1 MLRVRPVAYRGG
13 MAGADGDGWIRCD
26 LGHWHWGRFGAAG
39 LLGYAHDEAGRTHVL
54 LQRRSWWSS
63 HGGTWGLFGG
73 ARQRGETATAAALR
87 EAAEECTLPGD
98 MVRIRGT
105 VRDDH
110 GQWAYETLVG
120 ELPRPL
126 QVAALSRETA
136 AAAWVL
142 SGAVGQLE
150 LHPGLAVSWPM
161 LHDALAPLVIIVD
174 AANVMGARADGWW
187 RDRAGAAA
195 RLRDELAVLA
205 TRGVR
210 SLPAAMAAPPLDVWF
225 PEIILVV
232 EGAARSVAG
241 QALPGTVAHG
251 GNDAI
256 DAGAHGAVRAGGG
269 TDGDAV
275 RGGTDGDAA
284 RGGTDGDAARGGTDG
299 DAARGGT
306 DGAGAVHAAGP
317 DLGGPARSAPI
328 TGTLRVVA
336 AAGSGDD
343 TIAELAADTRGTRLV
358 VTADRQLRRR
368 SEAVGAAVA
377 GPRWLLNQL

>member
-1 MLRVRPVAYRGG
+1 VPRVGPVAYRGG
-13 MAGADGDGWIRCD
+13 MAGVDGDGWIRCD

-87 EAAEECTLPGD
+87 EAAEESTLPGD
-98 MVRIRGT
+98 MLRIRGT

-120 ELPRPL
+120 ELPQPL
-126 QVAALSRETA
+126 HVAPLSRETA
-136 AAAWVL
+136 AAAWVP

-150 LHPGLAVSWPM
+150 LHPGLAVLWPM
-161 LHDALAPLVIIVD
+161 LYDALAPLVIIVD

-210 SLPAAMAAPPLDVWF
+210 SLPAAMDAPPLDVWF

-241 QALPGTVAHG
+241 QAPAGTVAHG
-251 GNDAI
+251 RNDAI
-256 DAGAHGAVRAGGG
+256 DARAGGAVRAHGAG
-269 TDGDAV
+269 V
-275 RGGTDGDAA
+275 GDAA
-284 RGGTDGDAARGGTDG
+284 RGGPDDDAARGRTDD
-299 DAARGGT
+299 DAARGRT
-306 DGAGAVHAAGP
+306 DDAGVVHAGGP
-317 DLGGPARSAPI
+317 DSGGPARSAPI
-328 TGTLRVVA
+328 TGSLRVVA
-336 AAGSGDD
+336 ASGSGDD

-368 SEAVGAAVA
+368 SEAAGAAVA

>member
-1 MLRVRPVAYRGG
+1 
-13 MAGADGDGWIRCD
+13 MAGANGDGWIRCD

-54 LQRRSWWSS
+54 LQRRGWWSS

-98 MVRIRGT
+98 MVRIQGT

-110 GQWAYETLVG
+110 GQWAYETLIG

-126 QVAALSRETA
+126 QVAPLSRETA
-136 AAAWVL
+136 AAAWVV
-142 SGAVGQLE
+142 SGAVGQLA

-256 DAGAHGAVRAGGG
+256 DAGARGAVR
-269 TDGDAV
+269 
-275 RGGTDGDAA
+275 
-284 RGGTDGDAARGGTDG
+284 ARGGTDG

-306 DGAGAVHAAGP
+306 DGAGAVHAGGP

-328 TGTLRVVA
+328 TGSLRVVA
-336 AAGSGDD
+336 ASGSGDD
-343 TIAELAADTRGTRLV
+343 KIAELAADTRGPRLV